1 MGALHARGT
10 GLLPAVLTVSGD
22 GATFDIG
29 FGAMSRVLAGGTP
42 IKSLVLDTGGYSNTG
57 GQAST
62 ASFAG
67 QDADLARFGR
77 AHGGKQERRK
87 ELGLLAAFHPDV
99 FVCSTATAYHGH
111 FLRAR
116 PT

>member
-1 MGALHARGT
+1 M
-10 GLLPAVLTVSGD
+10 PVVLTISGD
-22 GATFDIG
+22 GAAFDIG

-67 QDADLARFGR
+67 QDADLARYGS
-77 AHGGKQERRK
+77 AHGGKQESRK
-87 ELGLLAAFHPDV
+87 ELGLLATFHPNVYVSSVSTAFH
-99 FVCSTATAYHGH
+99 SH
-111 FLRAR
+111 FCRR
-116 PT
+116 PPS